1 MSNAALWERALRVT
15 PGGVSSPVRAFK
27 AVGGAPYF
35 VTRGEGP
42 YVWDADGRRYVDY
55 VQSYGASI
63 LGHAHP
69 KVVEAVKA
77 AAALGT
83 TFGAPTHG
91 EVDLAEEI
99 CSRVAGC
106 EEVRFVSSGT
116 EAAMSAVRLARGFT
130 GRERVIVFFPAAT
143 TATATG
149 SWREAGAGWRL
160 WACQLRLGSQRGRW
174 LRRWLCRTTSCPQLV
189 ATSPQS
195 WSSPLRRTWALS
207 LRCRVSLK
215 GCARRA
221 ARPGR
226 F

>member
-83 TFGAPTHG
+83 TFGAPTPG

-130 GRERVIVFFPAAT
+130 GRERVIVFF
-143 TATATG
+143 
-149 SWREAGAGWRL
+149 RL
-160 WACQLRLGSQRGRW
+160 LPR
-174 LRRWLCRTTSCPQLV
+174 PQ
-189 ATSPQS
+189 
-195 WSSPLRRTWALS
+195 
-207 LRCRVSLK
+207 
-215 GCARRA
+215 RRA
-221 ARPGR
+221 LGGR
-226 F
+226 RERDGDSGPASFGWGHKGGGG